1 MPSNM
6 TWHFSGCAVRVLRS
20 SITDLPGSPV
30 DDFLPIRSREL
41 RAASADNDVWNGV
54 CTVVGDCIEVVVCW
68 SHNGCCPV
76 AMVRNSIVLKSRNAS
91 KASAGSY
98 RRHQPAC
105 TIAAFDTAIARI
117 HVSVDRPII
126 PNNIIESL
134 IDR

>member
-1 MPSNM
+1 V
-6 TWHFSGCAVRVLRS
+6 TLHFSGWTGCECVPEWFF
-20 SITDLPGSPV
+20 TDLPGSPV
-30 DDFLPIRSREL
+30 EDFGSIRSREL
-41 RAASADNDVWNGV
+41 RAASADNDVWNEV

-98 RRHQPAC
+98 RRHPPAC